1 MHILYWTGRALT
13 RVLSR
18 TLFGWQVTG
27 REHVPPTGGFILAGN
42 HISYYDPNLLGS
54 SISREVY
61 FFGKEELFSI
71 PVVGWA
77 IRRTNAMPVK
87 RGAVDRAA
95 LKMAIGTIQKGHG
108 LTIFPEGTRS
118 KTGDF
123 LEPRAG
129 VGLIASHAKC
139 PIVPVYI
146 HGSNRLKECFGRRGQ
161 LSVTIGEPFSADWVA
176 SFGDNKEGYLDISRA
191 VMARIAELQAQVIG
205 AA

>member
-108 LTIFPEGTRS
+108 LTIFPEVTRS

-123 LEPRAG
+123 L
-129 VGLIASHAKC
+129 S
-139 PIVPVYI
+139 
-146 HGSNRLKECFGRRGQ
+146 
-161 LSVTIGEPFSADWVA
+161 LSVNRSQPIGSLRSATIKKAISTSAEQSWRA
-176 SFGDNKEGYLDISRA
+176 SRSCRRK
-191 VMARIAELQAQVIG
+191 
-205 AA
+205 